1 MVVLDFVLNWH
12 FGVGLIVGWKVLPY
26 LINVGKKFLDK

>member
-12 FGVGLIVGWKVLPY
+12 FVVGLVVGWKVLPY
-26 LINVGKKFLDK
+26 LIDFAKKFLNK